1 MTQLGDGVTLRT
13 LLIPLVLNDT
23 LTVTGVTVSVTGV
36 TNDVS
41 RLITILNV
49 A

>member
-1 MTQLGDGVTLRT
+1 M
-13 LLIPLVLNDT
+13 IPLVLNDT

-36 TNDVS
+36 TSDVFK
-41 RLITILNV
+41 LMIILNV

>member
-36 TNDVS
+36 TIDVS
-41 RLITILNV
+41 KLMTILNV

>member
-36 TNDVS
+36 TSDVFK
-41 RLITILNV
+41 LMIILNV